1 MKMTWLHKIFG
12 LFFIPANGRA
22 KSAQQLI
29 SMVLPFDSLHFPY
42 MHLISNALPEIQILI
57 GFQWELLK
65 ISSNQSMLAKYFN
78 IWENYFG

>member
-29 SMVLPFDSLHFPY
+29 SMVLPFDSFPY

-57 GFQWELLK
+57 GFQWEPHK
-65 ISSNQSMLAKYFN
+65 MSIN
-78 IWENYFG
+78 ILTFGKPILGKSI